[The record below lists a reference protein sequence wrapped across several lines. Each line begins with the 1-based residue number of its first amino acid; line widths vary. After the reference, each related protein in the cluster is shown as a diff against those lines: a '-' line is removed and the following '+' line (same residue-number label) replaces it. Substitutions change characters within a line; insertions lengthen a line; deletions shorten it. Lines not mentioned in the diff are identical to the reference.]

1 MAWTKIADIIEPAV
15 FLKYQKE
22 YTPEKLD
29 LLNSSAIVAPPP
41 EVVAQLTAG
50 GSIIDIP
57 FWQDTDRSEPDLLS
71 DDETT
76 SATAKKI
83 TATKETARKLYLGK
97 AWSQTDL
104 AGVFATGS
112 PKDPLAQISD
122 YIANYWRRMFQIYA
136 IKALDGVLADNV
148 ANDSADM
155 RYVVYSDV
163 VAGSITAAM
172 KISPAAVTAARLTM
186 GEMMDQMG
194 TIVMHSKVYGDALNQ
209 EAITFVQPS
218 KLPYMIPKFAGMDVI
233 VSDDCTVVTGT
244 NSPKYRSYI
253 LGSGA
258 VTFADHYP
266 DMAVEPYRRPEL
278 GNGGGVTSI
287 YTRRHAIVHPR
298 GFRFT
303 SSSVAAK
310 SPTWAELQ
318 TAANWDRKY
327 QRKNIK
333 IAYLETN

>member
-1 MAWTKIADIIEPAV
+1 MALTKLVDIIEPAV

-29 LLNSSAIVAPPP
+29 LLNSSAIVTPPS
-41 EVVAQLTAG
+41 EVLSQMTAG
-50 GSIIDIP
+50 GSIIDMP
-57 FWQDTDRSEPDLLS
+57 FWQDTDRTEPDLLS
-71 DDETT
+71 DDEST
-76 SATAKKI
+76 SATPKKI

-97 AWSQTDL
+97 SWSQADL

-112 PKDPLAQISD
+112 AKDPLAQISD
-122 YIANYWRRMFQIYA
+122 YVSNYWRRMFQIYA

-148 ANDSADM
+148 ANDAGDM
-155 RYVVYSDV
+155 RYNVYSDV
-163 VAGSITAAM
+163 AAGSITAAM

-233 VSDDCTVVTGT
+233 VSDDCTLVAGT
-244 NSPKYRSYI
+244 NSPKYRNYI
-253 LGSGA
+253 LGQGA
-258 VTFADHYP
+258 LAFTEHYP
-266 DMAVEPYRRPEL
+266 ERAVEPYREPQK
-278 GNGGGVTSI
+278 GNGGGVTSL
-287 YTRRHAIVHPR
+287 YTRRHALVHPR

-303 SSSVAAK
+303 SSSVTGK

-318 TAANWDRKY
+318 TAGNWDRKY

-333 IAYLETN
+333 VAYLETN